1 MSKGYWIVTTTV
13 TNPEGFGEYV
23 QGFATWIESIGGKV
37 TAKDL
42 DAKTVEGKGGHLA
55 VIIEFSSKEE
65 ALEAY
70 NRADYQEL
78 SKLRW
83 ANSSDTNI
91 TIMDGSVTH

>member
-37 TAKDL
+37 AAKDL
-42 DAKTVEGKGGHLA
+42 DATTVEGKGGHLA
-55 VIIEFSSKEE
+55 VIIEFPSKEA